1 MQQKLR
7 DGLLVHLP
15 SACTQGDTVR
25 LKLSGEAIGRHLHVI
40 NFTFTLLYCG
50 SATSVAGNHSL
61 AIDQFHVRRKEFN

>member
-7 DGLLVHLP
+7 DDLLVYLP

-25 LKLSGEAIGRHLHVI
+25 LKLSGDGTAIGRHL